1 MSYQFSIIEYEK
13 EMKNYYKQKACNGLK
28 DTIFITIKNT
38 GTNGWQKF
46 KGKINCVEEESNL
59 FFDPVLI
66 CEDTYPDG
74 SVELVLNFRRNEKN
88 SSYGICTCTL
98 QLVYNEKEYSN
109 LQSIKFL
116 KNFDLNGE
124 EINIE
129 ENIKEEQNEKEY
141 EEEEKVINKE
151 DNDEKEEEKE
161 KKIEFD
167 DKNII
172 NKKFRSA
179 FSLSKEDYSDEMI
192 NDLLMK
198 SNNDFNEAFVS
209 LIENQENEEKN
220 DYNNP
225 NTMVQLIK
233 RFRFEFNLS
242 EEDYSDEILE
252 NVLNKNNGDF
262 NNAFNSLFDDL

>member
-1 MSYQFSIIEYEK
+1 MRK
-13 EMKNYYKQKACNGLK
+13 KKRKK
-28 DTIFITIKNT
+28 
-38 GTNGWQKF
+38 
-46 KGKINCVEEESNL
+46 
-59 FFDPVLI
+59 
-66 CEDTYPDG
+66 
-74 SVELVLNFRRNEKN
+74 
-88 SSYGICTCTL
+88 
-98 QLVYNEKEYSN
+98 
-109 LQSIKFL
+109 
-116 KNFDLNGE
+116 
-124 EINIE
+124 
-129 ENIKEEQNEKEY
+129 
-141 EEEEKVINKE
+141 
-151 DNDEKEEEKE
+151 